1 MHPSLRIPAARG
13 RHFTRVAVSATEVGS
28 QRLYLLYSCAPWLT
42 DELTANL
49 RCESIGIR

>member
-13 RHFTRVAVSATEVGS
+13 RHFMRVAVSATEVGS
-28 QRLYLLYSCAPWLT
+28 QRRLYLMYSCARW
-42 DELTANL
+42 LTANL